1 MKLVQETAC
10 ITIKLNLVYF
20 RCFCRCLK
28 SNPVCF
34 FRPPSPPPPSFAAPY
49 LASQCPSST
58 LSNLLLL
65 FSHTLSTHPGR
76 PFELQHNQTFLFRE
90 VEPLV
95 PLINQHGEQ
104 LFMAVIRCVGG
115 AASRSYIDYFTDIL
129 LALNKKYFDNLCR
142 QVFLATLAS

>member
-1 MKLVQETAC
+1 MTTRSYDLT
-10 ITIKLNLVYF
+10 
-20 RCFCRCLK
+20 
-28 SNPVCF
+28 NP
-34 FRPPSPPPPSFAAPY
+34 S
-49 LASQCPSST
+49 
-58 LSNLLLL
+58 
-65 FSHTLSTHPGR
+65 
-76 PFELQHNQTFLFRE
+76 RE

-142 QVFLATLAS
+142 QVALPIHYISTIL

>member
-1 MKLVQETAC
+1 MT
-10 ITIKLNLVYF
+10 TW
-20 RCFCRCLK
+20 
-28 SNPVCF
+28 
-34 FRPPSPPPPSFAAPY
+34 
-49 LASQCPSST
+49 
-58 LSNLLLL
+58 
-65 FSHTLSTHPGR
+65 SHALT
-76 PFELQHNQTFLFRE
+76 NLFRE

-142 QVFLATLAS
+142 